1 MPVIPLEC
9 PSCGTELRID
19 SDESAAICK
28 HCGKPFVINEAIV
41 LNYIKLVTAVDEK
54 ALVLKEFEFDGDVLT
69 RYNGKAPTVV
79 IPGNVTAIGRKAF
92 EDCREIAEVRLPDSI
107 KVIEEYA
114 FAGCD
119 NLKSIVFPETLEKIG
134 NYAFAECSAL
144 EELELPQSVG
154 EIGPY
159 AFVRCYSLDSKKQ
172 IDNLR
177 IVAPALGGLIELC
190 DSTGENDTFLFL
202 GFSEL
207 GMSVESSTYFFY
219 SYKDFMRLFSI
230 EAHSNDP
237 YLLRLSVENA
247 QQRYE
252 AISDIQKS
260 YSELIGLL
268 DRAKISRSKIETINI
283 PHFIWKQG
291 KGLNYKVTDIGSVQ
305 VLKIRFVQE

>member
-144 EELELPQSVG
+144 EELDLPNSVG

-159 AFVRCYSLDSKKQ
+159 AFVRCYSLDSVRMPSS
-172 IDNLR
+172 NSN
-177 IVAPALGGLIELC
+177 VHETAFTG
-190 DSTGENDTFLFL
+190 DSD
-202 GFSEL
+202 
-207 GMSVESSTYFFY
+207 V
-219 SYKDFMRLFSI
+219 
-230 EAHSNDP
+230 
-237 YLLRLSVENA
+237 
-247 QQRYE
+247 
-252 AISDIQKS
+252 
-260 YSELIGLL
+260 
-268 DRAKISRSKIETINI
+268 
-283 PHFIWKQG
+283 HFIWP
-291 KGLNYKVTDIGSVQ
+291 
-305 VLKIRFVQE
+305 EE